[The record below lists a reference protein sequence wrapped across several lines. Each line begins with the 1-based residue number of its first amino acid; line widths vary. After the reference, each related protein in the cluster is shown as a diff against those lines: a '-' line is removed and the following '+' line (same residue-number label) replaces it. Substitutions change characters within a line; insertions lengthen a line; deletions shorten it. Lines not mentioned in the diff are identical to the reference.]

1 MFLSWLSFSLSV
13 FFIFMYLI
21 SVLLGSPVMCSTFW
35 GWGFAMVPQGPVV
48 LLQYNCNADKLCGF
62 MAFNLL
68 LFVKFPHGFQYWM
81 CVTRHNSC
89 VKSPGVSVD
98 YVSSKTI
105 FDVVLLKCHPYCC
118 DSSDIILTFIFVF
131 LQAIEILKCLA
142 HYEQERSVGRQAPR
156 LPRKAAIATRPGLYQ
171 RRG

>member
-1 MFLSWLSFSLSV
+1 
-13 FFIFMYLI
+13 
-21 SVLLGSPVMCSTFW
+21 
-35 GWGFAMVPQGPVV
+35 MVPQGSVV
-48 LLQYNCNADKLCGF
+48 LLQYNCNADKLWGF
-62 MAFNLL
+62 IAFNLL
-68 LFVKFPHGFQYWM
+68 LFVKFPSFGLQSSM

-98 YVSSKTI
+98 YVSSKII
-105 FDVVLLKCHPYCC
+105 FDVVLLKCHLYRC
-118 DSSDIILTFIFVF
+118 DSSDIILTFIFVL